1 VNIVVDTNI
10 LFSALLREKNRFA
23 ELLFLESSNQ
33 YFLPRF
39 AIVEIFKHKEKILR
53 HAKCPEEVLLEILHR
68 LLRRFQFLDEN
79 LISTAS
85 YIEAWRLCKDVDE
98 KDLVFVAM
106 SIEFDAQFWTTD
118 QKLMDALTAKG
129 FDKFY
134 NPF

>member
-1 VNIVVDTNI
+1 MNIVVDTNI
-10 LFSALLREKNRFA
+10 LFSALLREKNRYA
-23 ELLFLESSNQ
+23 ELLFLESSNH

-53 HAKCPEEVLLEILHR
+53 HSKCPEEVLLEMLHR
-68 LLRRFQFLDEN
+68 LLRQFQFLDEN

-85 YIEAWRLCKDVDE
+85 YLQAWQLCKDVDE

-106 SIEFDAQFWTTD
+106 SIEFDAHFWTAD
-118 QKLMDALTAKG
+118 QQLVSSLTAKG
-129 FDKFY
+129 FNKFF